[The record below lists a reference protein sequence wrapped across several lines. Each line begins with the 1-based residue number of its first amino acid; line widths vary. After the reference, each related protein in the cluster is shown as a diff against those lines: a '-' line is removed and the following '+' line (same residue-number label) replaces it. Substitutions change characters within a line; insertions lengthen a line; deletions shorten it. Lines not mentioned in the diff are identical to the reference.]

1 MMFAG
6 ARVYHNG
13 KAVEGLGDPGV
24 AAPVVRAPS
33 PWVFAVATSVI
44 SAATGW
50 VIEEAARAVR
60 KRKRRR

>member
-1 MMFAG
+1 MTI
-6 ARVYHNG
+6 YHNG
-13 KAVEGLGDPGV
+13 IAVAGLGESTV
-24 AAPVVRAPS
+24 AAPVVHAPS